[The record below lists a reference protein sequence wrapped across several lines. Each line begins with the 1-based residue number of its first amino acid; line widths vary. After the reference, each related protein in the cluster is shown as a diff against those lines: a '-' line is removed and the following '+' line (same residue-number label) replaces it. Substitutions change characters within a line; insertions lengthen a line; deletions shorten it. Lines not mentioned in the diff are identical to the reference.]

1 MNIKGFV
8 VVAALSSAAV
18 LVSCSKKTVVCTG
31 DGFPKTDA
39 VVYLIDATSEKNEIV
54 DSVKLNDGSFAF
66 NGEKLKN
73 GLYYLKSNTSERY
86 LVYLDNESEV
96 KAHFD
101 PELNTVVLKG
111 SKYDK
116 EINDLYTLTT
126 SAVKVMDQCEM
137 EAQKLPRN
145 ADEMTEEQKEQY
157 QKLVEQYQGATEKLI
172 NGSLEI
178 AFANPSSPIA
188 LHVVAMYLYNLDEGE
203 LQRAKDIV
211 MNYKGGENLDTW
223 KRCKEFFDLQEATA
237 AGKPFIDFKVFDA
250 EGNTHALSEF
260 AGKGKV
266 VLVDF
271 WASWCKY
278 CRAAFPDLKEI
289 YNEFAPKGFEIFG
302 YSLDKDKDKWKAQV
316 EADQLPWIQFVTDDA
331 IAEKGEKLY
340 GVRGIPFT
348 LLIDKDGSILGTNLE
363 MDQLRQKLTEK
374 LQ

>member
-18 LVSCSKKTVVCTG
+18 LASCSKKTVVCTG

-101 PELNTVVLKG
+101 PELNTIVLKG

-137 EAQKLPRN
+137 EAQKRYFWLAKRN
-145 ADEMTEEQKEQY
+145 M
-157 QKLVEQYQGATEKLI
+157 L
-172 NGSLEI
+172 
-178 AFANPSSPIA
+178 
-188 LHVVAMYLYNLDEGE
+188 
-203 LQRAKDIV
+203 
-211 MNYKGGENLDTW
+211 
-223 KRCKEFFDLQEATA
+223 TA
-237 AGKPFIDFKVFDA
+237 A
-250 EGNTHALSEF
+250 
-260 AGKGKV
+260 
-266 VLVDF
+266 
-271 WASWCKY
+271 
-278 CRAAFPDLKEI
+278 R
-289 YNEFAPKGFEIFG
+289 PK
-302 YSLDKDKDKWKAQV
+302 SRKSCTKNW
-316 EADQLPWIQFVTDDA
+316 
-331 IAEKGEKLY
+331 
-340 GVRGIPFT
+340 
-348 LLIDKDGSILGTNLE
+348 
-363 MDQLRQKLTEK
+363 
-374 LQ
+374 